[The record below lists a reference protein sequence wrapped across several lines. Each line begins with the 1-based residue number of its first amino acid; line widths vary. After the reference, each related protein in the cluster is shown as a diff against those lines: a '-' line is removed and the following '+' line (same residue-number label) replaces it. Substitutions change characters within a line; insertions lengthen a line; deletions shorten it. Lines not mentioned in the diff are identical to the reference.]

1 MAPKTSPFV
10 QGARLWN
17 APIRAGVAEY
27 WDSWSDVEDLP
38 VEESCCH
45 STSNAFLLVPPEWQ
59 QGDQR
64 LPSYRDFQQHSNAA
78 EVADASRQPKA
89 STRREEQQETA
100 AFSKPQGSK
109 SREVAPKK
117 TKSTRKATKAA
128 SQASSEAAPRGSP
141 KAITPATVGAASN
154 KKRAA
159 ERTGLK
165 RKKEKKNSAVKQSAK
180 AETAQQQALQHEQQK
195 TNQEQSQTQSAPL
208 MVDSQGRSIRLLPSG
223 RYELMQ
229 PFEPAAPVVL
239 HGEPPSR
246 IKVHQGS
253 FKGIAGIHTSETGAF
268 VRRLP
273 QRLPNSAYPR
283 LKEKPAIP
291 VKVRLLRNPSVSA
304 PKRLLEQIVEPP
316 KQAEDGCVHFQLY
329 QVQHGDDREHRRV
342 IAYSWKEGQPPII
355 PHEEAYPKTQK
366 EEGWGAAA
374 IKILKSAF
382 NAGECNDA
390 AARAVSAD
398 AEKEPAA
405 EETQEIDGKKAQEV
419 NIPINPSTELE
430 RQPGTED
437 QNVTRI
443 VPACEVLRPK
453 MEMPLPGR
461 QTGHVPVKIRVI
473 RARKAAR
480 QASALTAPLTAP
492 SAAIGLPTPL
502 PVASTPVRF
511 ALVQVQSKGDRE
523 SRRLVAFRP
532 AVHSQERTQKNRQRH
547 LTRIFDYGEEV
558 ANCEAALERICM
570 PRDASQGSMESAIT
584 MSFEYRASLVKQQNR
599 EKGLAVTQHQTEE
612 LQHLAADQQRREQDH
627 HLMLLHHFTQQQ
639 KQQKERQVQLD
650 HQEKELKM
658 QLERLQKR
666 AESPAQ
672 QQQKL
677 SQGLSSNL
685 VTPKLS
691 HRSMGDAEEFAASR
705 GVSGA
710 AFQVALRAAARVAA
724 RRAAAAAIATTE
736 QIRSHPGELPS
747 RETSGGDR
755 GNIPPAS
762 RSQSQLALHLGV
774 LEASEPMSPKQNAA
788 DEQESATQREELQLE
803 SARYSE
809 SSNMQ
814 RQTPHWSIRSN
825 CGSLP
830 QTSCIPEETCN
841 EARPLA
847 LDTAKYAE
855 CWLSINGSCMPSSIP
870 NIPQNDQEE
879 TVEPQE
885 QREPVAVESSEKL
898 LESTH
903 SQTSSASLTPQFLI
917 RSFEVHEQEE
927 HQAQEGEDGRKESSR
942 HSTLQEETPKSTSR
956 SLPLKTYEV
965 KSERSESGHPE
976 GHLQQLERGF
986 EHEPVGAPVEGEY
999 GYSVGSYEV
1008 GKLQSPVIETQAV
1021 PLEALS
1027 PEDQELVRQAV
1038 MEHLQQQQSH
1048 QSPPQGIHTPQLFV
1062 PPTQVLYI
1070 SDKAVESA
1078 AAAATAAAAA
1088 STTVGAPVWTIPYQ
1102 PVAVHQ
1108 PQILFLP
1115 DPLQHKMLIMEQGKL
1130 QGQHDFREQGWY
1142 STEAAD
1148 TSIPPETLAVTAPP
1162 EEVARIVAANAPK
1175 ETVVRVSASAVE
1187 FFLPA
1192 ICGDPRS
1199 REASPESAMPP
1210 VDDTRGPQGSL
1221 VDVLCMTVLT
1231 GGSVRLLYYGNF
1243 LPIVNL
1249 HPCFWVAESAPTYW
1263 GQPIS

>member
-1 MAPKTSPFV
+1 
-10 QGARLWN
+10 
-17 APIRAGVAEY
+17 
-27 WDSWSDVEDLP
+27 
-38 VEESCCH
+38 
-45 STSNAFLLVPPEWQ
+45 
-59 QGDQR
+59 
-64 LPSYRDFQQHSNAA
+64 
-78 EVADASRQPKA
+78 
-89 STRREEQQETA
+89 
-100 AFSKPQGSK
+100 
-109 SREVAPKK
+109 
-117 TKSTRKATKAA
+117 
-128 SQASSEAAPRGSP
+128 
-141 KAITPATVGAASN
+141 
-154 KKRAA
+154 
-159 ERTGLK
+159 
-165 RKKEKKNSAVKQSAK
+165 
-180 AETAQQQALQHEQQK
+180 
-195 TNQEQSQTQSAPL
+195 

-398 AEKEPAA
+398 AEKEAEQQEGVQQPEVLLQENAHTQPLEQEAWALGKPKKWQQNQNQWASREGRDALLENILDDSQKGALIACALCGSRNVSESLNLEEEQQTEVPWQQEHQEQIGVADQEQQKLHAVEGCNGIFSRMSAWLYPSQPAA

-502 PVASTPVRF
+502 PVASTVSPGLLSDRLSSSEESVAKYGGPSVWGEEPVRF

-1148 TSIPPETLAVTAPP
+1148 TSIPPETLAVTGEGQDQFSAALPT
-1162 EEVARIVAANAPK
+1162 ENAEVSYIPHTLPQLRIAN
-1175 ETVVRVSASAVE
+1175 